1 MLEHEVTSEK
11 VSSGVPELDEMF
23 EGKGFYKGSTILVSG
38 TAGTGKSS
46 LAAHFANASCNRGE
60 RVMYFAFEESP
71 SQIIRNMR
79 SIGVDLKTWV
89 SKGLLVFHSIRPSI
103 YGLEMHLAIMHRE
116 IDKFKPDSVILDPIN
131 SFMSFKND
139 VDVKGMAVKLIDYL
153 KSNRITGFFT
163 SLTSDEQHNNS
174 VLYVSSLI
182 DTWIL
187 LKDLEM
193 SGERNRGLQIL
204 KSRGIAHSNQIREFL
219 ITNNGIHL
227 QDIYVGLEGTLTGSA
242 RLAQEIRENREA
254 RKIKENLQKKRL
266 ALERKRKA
274 VEAEIEAIKRTF
286 ESEEIDLM
294 EDIGHEESM
303 MNSIEKE
310 EEQMARN
317 RKVGKSFKRPVI

>member
-1 MLEHEVTSEK
+1 
-11 VSSGVPELDEMF
+11 
-23 EGKGFYKGSTILVSG
+23 
-38 TAGTGKSS
+38 
-46 LAAHFANASCNRGE
+46 
-60 RVMYFAFEESP
+60 
-71 SQIIRNMR
+71 
-79 SIGVDLKTWV
+79 
-89 SKGLLVFHSIRPSI
+89 
-103 YGLEMHLAIMHRE
+103 MHRE

-163 SLTSDEQHNNS
+163 SLTSDEQNNNS

-286 ESEEIDLM
+286 ESEEIDIM